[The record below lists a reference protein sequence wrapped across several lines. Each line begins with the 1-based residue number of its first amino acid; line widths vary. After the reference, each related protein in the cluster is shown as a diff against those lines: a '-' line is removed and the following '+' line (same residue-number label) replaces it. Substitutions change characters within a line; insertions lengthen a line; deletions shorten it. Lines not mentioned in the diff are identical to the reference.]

1 MDEQQPK
8 ADSVTVMDVEP
19 AETGKVPAHP
29 HNPVNPFGLLTR
41 QFVVAAE
48 AAWTN
53 EQRRA
58 IQQELCTKAQV
69 MRERLDTFLDQ
80 LRADRACRY
89 DVEPK
94 KD

>member
-8 ADSVTVMDVEP
+8 ADSVTVMDVAP
-19 AETGKVPAHP
+19 AETGETTPHTFNPA
-29 HNPVNPFGLLTR
+29 NPFGLLTR

-89 DVEPK
+89 DDEAER
-94 KD
+94 D

>member
-19 AETGKVPAHP
+19 AGTETPPSRP
-29 HNPVNPFGLLTR
+29 HNPANPFGLLTH

-58 IQQELCTKAQV
+58 IQKELCTKAQV
-69 MRERLDTFLDQ
+69 MRARLETFLDQ
-80 LRADRACRY
+80 LRAERAGRHGNLQEN
-89 DVEPK
+89 D
-94 KD
+94 